1 MYKIIDKKT
10 GKDILPEVLEK
21 VSIDDNI
28 EPSVWKKLIQTYGW
42 LSYKSDDHIGE
53 YLSFGANY
61 SGTKWKYGIESKEL
75 TNEYL
80 TERRELLARTDL
92 GGTKKKIDLRAELD
106 SGDMSESF
114 ASIKPSGEIAMS
126 VIAENICDITQR
138 HDAVNLMNKGGL
150 IPNLPETAIIEV
162 PCVSNGKKGIEP
174 IAVDPLPEGPAA
186 FIRKQL
192 SIIRLITEAY
202 RTRSMNLLLQAL
214 LLDPIVNNIENAEKM
229 LDEMLHLQREFLPEF
244 A

>member
-21 VSIDDNI
+21 VSTDDNI

-42 LSYKSDDHIGE
+42 LSYKSDDHIGK

-114 ASIKPSGEIAMS
+114 ASRSSPR
-126 VIAENICDITQR
+126 V
-138 HDAVNLMNKGGL
+138 
-150 IPNLPETAIIEV
+150 
-162 PCVSNGKKGIEP
+162 
-174 IAVDPLPEGPAA
+174 
-186 FIRKQL
+186 
-192 SIIRLITEAY
+192 RL
-202 RTRSMNLLLQAL
+202 RCL
-214 LLDPIVNNIENAEKM
+214 
-229 LDEMLHLQREFLPEF
+229 
-244 A
+244 